1 VSAARTGKRA
11 KSRSAR
17 PIQPKVAAVSA
28 PSDER
33 YPYWGYLLLVVLTVA
48 VYAPVSSYDFVRF
61 DDPDYVTQNEQVKA
75 GLTWHGLRW
84 AFTTGHI
91 ANWHPLTWMSHM
103 LDVQLF
109 GVSAGAHHVVN
120 LVFHVANTLL
130 LFITLRRMTGAA
142 GRSMVVA
149 ALFAIH
155 PVHVES
161 VAWVSERKDVLSTL
175 FWMLALLA
183 YVAYVRRHG
192 AVWYAAAL
200 LSFAFGLLA
209 KPMVVTLP
217 FVLLLLDVW
226 PLQRI
231 TLWHDGRLSPSATG
245 PASALRVVSEKL
257 PFLVLAAASSAITLL
272 VQARWGAVGGLAQY
286 PAGVRVMNALVNYIA
301 YVGMLVWPAK
311 LSVFYP
317 YRASVGVPLTLG
329 AGVLLLGIT
338 AWSVRASR
346 ERPYAL
352 VGWLWFVGTLL
363 PVIGIVQAGLQ
374 SIADRYTY
382 IPAIGLFVVVSWGGA
397 ELVERWTPRRHAAT
411 AMASLVLGAYA
422 IRAAGQVRTW
432 KDSATLWRHAVD
444 VTTDNAYASYNL
456 GVVLVE
462 AGRPDEGIVQLE
474 EALRIQ
480 PDYADVH
487 IDLGNALR
495 NRGALDEA
503 IEQFAIVVKLRPTY
517 AAARV
522 VYADVLRDRGRAA
535 DAIAQ
540 YREALRLDPTL
551 AGAHNALGNVL
562 TAEGRH
568 PEAMTE
574 YAEAVRLEPGL
585 AEAHNNLGGSL
596 VRAGKPEEALAEFLA
611 ALRLAPNDA
620 TFHYNT
626 ALTLERLG
634 RTSEALEQLRAALRA
649 DPKHAP
655 SLRALERLAPVGRG
669 G

>member
-17 PIQPKVAAVSA
+17 PIQPKVAAASP

-33 YPYWGYLLLVVLTVA
+33 YSYWGYLLLVGLTVA
-48 VYAPVSSYDFVRF
+48 VYAPVASYDFVRF
-61 DDPDYVTQNEQVKA
+61 DDPDYVTQNDQVRA
-75 GLTWHGLRW
+75 GLTWHGLHW

-91 ANWHPLTWMSHM
+91 ANWHPLTWLSHM

-120 LVFHVANTLL
+120 LVFHVASSLL
-130 LFITLRRMTGAA
+130 LFIVLRRMTGAA

-155 PVHVES
+155 PLHVES

-183 YVAYVRRHG
+183 YVAYVRRHE
-192 AVWYAAAL
+192 ARWYAAAL
-200 LSFAFGLLA
+200 LSFALGLLS

-217 FVLLLLDVW
+217 FVLLLLDIW

-231 TLWHDGRLSPSATG
+231 ALWRDGRLSLSATER
-245 PASALRVVSEKL
+245 ASPLRVASEKL
-257 PFLVLAAASSAITLL
+257 PFFVLAAMSGVVTVL
-272 VQARWGAVGGLAQY
+272 VQARWGAVGGLTQY
-286 PAGVRVMNALVNYIA
+286 PAGMRVMNAVVNYIA
-301 YVGMLVWPAK
+301 YLGMLVWPAK
-311 LSVFYP
+311 LAVFYP
-317 YRASVGVPLTLG
+317 YRASVGVPAALG
-329 AGVLLLGIT
+329 AGLLLVAIT

-397 ELVERWTPRRHAAT
+397 ELVERWTQRRYAAT
-411 AMASLVLGAYA
+411 ALASLVLGAYA
-422 IRAAGQVRTW
+422 IRAAEQVRTW
-432 KDSATLWRHAVD
+432 KDSETLWRHAVD

-456 GVVLVE
+456 GVVLVQ
-462 AGRPDEGIVQLE
+462 AGKTDEGIARLQ

-495 NRGALDEA
+495 GRGALDAA
-503 IEQFAIVVKLRPTY
+503 IEQFAIVVKLRPAY

-522 VYADVLRDRGRAA
+522 VYADVLRDRGRPA
-535 DAIAQ
+535 DAIVQ

-551 AGAHNALGNVL
+551 AGAHNELGNVL

-568 PEAMTE
+568 AEAMTE
-574 YAEAVRLEPGL
+574 YAAAVRLDPGL
-585 AEAHNNLGGSL
+585 AEARNNLGGSL

-634 RTSEALEQLRAALRA
+634 RTSEALEQLRAALQA
-649 DPKHAP
+649 DPQHAP
-655 SLRALERLAPVGRG
+655 SLRALERLEPAGRG